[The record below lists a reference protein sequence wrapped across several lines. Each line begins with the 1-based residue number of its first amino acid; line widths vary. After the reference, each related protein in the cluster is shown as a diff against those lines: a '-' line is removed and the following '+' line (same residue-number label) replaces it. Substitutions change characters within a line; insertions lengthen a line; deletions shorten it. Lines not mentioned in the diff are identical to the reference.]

1 MAKNFIFFV
10 LFLALACSSAPINQY
25 QDSKTELVVHYNGKE
40 VHRRSNYLTLTE
52 LTNLTEKKQEMV
64 LIFSAGWCSAC
75 DLTRKAISQ
84 AKLKT
89 KVHYLNIDR
98 DWVKKIAA
106 TLEIR
111 QVPTMVHVGR
121 DGSFLRKEVGPGKII
136 TYLLIKF

>member
-10 LFLALACSSAPINQY
+10 LFLVIACSGTPVNQY

-40 VHRRSNYLTLTE
+40 VHRRSSYLTLTE
-52 LTNLTEKKQEMV
+52 LTNLTEKKQEIV
-64 LIFSAGWCSAC
+64 LIFSASWCSAC
-75 DLTRKAISQ
+75 NLTKKAISQ
-84 AKLKT
+84 ANLKT
-89 KVHYLNIDR
+89 EVRYLNIDE
-98 DWVKKIAA
+98 DWVKKLAA
-106 TLEIR
+106 ILEIQ